1 MQVITGGLIV
11 NGSKTYEAS
20 VGGSYQW
27 WIVSLG
33 AEMGY
38 SYNTYS
44 GHSLSTGGHVCVGVK
59 KGEAGVCAGV
69 EAGGSL
75 YWDPYGNYLG
85 ATAYAG
91 AFAQAQTSDN
101 SSVAKLNGGYETGLM
116 GMEGRG
122 LYAGGNLNAGVSLY
136 ASWAEN
142 GGWNYGGGY
151 KFEAWSP
158 GSLLVADRFDAENNF
173 IDMVAADMPDSKENE
188 RSYVFHGDLDGK
200 SILDDE
206 NTALTLDGRK
216 IASRGT
222 NRLSAR
228 KFYDEYVAESINEK
242 TTMINL
248 YVCLAGYG
256 NNSFGKQLA
265 DIVRQETG
273 RSIVVRAPNGY
284 VQPYIKVLGVNMFF
298 NKNRLTGK
306 NPKGGPQIKSHDL
319 RWNYFVGGI

>member
-1 MQVITGGLIV
+1 MVPSGPRLRYRETPV
-11 NGSKTYEAS
+11 VKT
-20 VGGSYQW
+20 
-27 WIVSLG
+27 
-33 AEMGY
+33 
-38 SYNTYS
+38 
-44 GHSLSTGGHVCVGVK
+44 
-59 KGEAGVCAGV
+59 
-69 EAGGSL
+69 
-75 YWDPYGNYLG
+75 
-85 ATAYAG
+85 
-91 AFAQAQTSDN
+91 
-101 SSVAKLNGGYETGLM
+101 
-116 GMEGRG
+116 
-122 LYAGGNLNAGVSLY
+122 
-136 ASWAEN
+136 
-142 GGWNYGGGY
+142 
-151 KFEAWSP
+151 
-158 GSLLVADRFDAENNF
+158 
-173 IDMVAADMPDSKENE
+173 
-188 RSYVFHGDLDGK
+188 
-200 SILDDE
+200 
-206 NTALTLDGRK
+206 
-216 IASRGT
+216 GT